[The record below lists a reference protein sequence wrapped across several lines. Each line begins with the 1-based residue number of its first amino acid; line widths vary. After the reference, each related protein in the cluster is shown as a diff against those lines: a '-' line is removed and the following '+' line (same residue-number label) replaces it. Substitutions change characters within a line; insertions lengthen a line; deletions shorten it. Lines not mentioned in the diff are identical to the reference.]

1 VLHLASSLQGSA
13 PNVPPAQMA
22 TAVFV
27 FRQIICLLFILGWLI
42 MFCFD
47 TFFDTGEQLLPF
59 WFNCIGMGVLAF
71 SLGVN
76 IESLTA
82 FRGVSIAP
90 IPQAQPQYTPA
101 PAPPPQQPTRPY
113 VPPEARQ

>member
-1 VLHLASSLQGSA
+1 
-13 PNVPPAQMA
+13 MA

-27 FRQIICLLFILGWLI
+27 FRQIICLLFIVGWLV

-47 TFFDTGEQLLPF
+47 TFFDTGEALLPF

-76 IESLTA
+76 VESLMS
-82 FRGVSIAP
+82 FRGISIVPTTAEQP
-90 IPQAQPQYTPA
+90 QPQYTTPR
-101 PAPPPQQPTRPY
+101 PQPY
-113 VPPEARQ
+113 VPPDAKR

>member
-1 VLHLASSLQGSA
+1 MSSTSQNL
-13 PNVPPAQMA
+13 PPAQLA

-27 FRQIICLLFILGWLI
+27 FRQIICLLFITGWLV

-59 WFNCIGMGVLAF
+59 WFNAIGMGVLAF

-76 IESLTA
+76 VESLMSYRGITIVPTTA
-82 FRGVSIAP
+82 EQSQP
-90 IPQAQPQYTPA
+90 QPQYA
-101 PAPPPQQPTRPY
+101 QPTRPTPY
-113 VPPEARQ
+113 VPPDAKR